1 MYILST
7 YLGHNASMTI
17 SKNGEIL
24 EVVEFERMT
33 NVKNGGCL
41 AQVGVKNP
49 KLIITLVKDYLK
61 GKYNIKYFDLLLFNH
76 LDITMLRKHHFTSDK
91 ELLKFFDCE
100 RYELVHH
107 QHGHMACAFYQSDL
121 QYSKGCSFDGGG
133 SDGNFNIFECDRE
146 KGITEI
152 TKIQNHTLGM
162 RLSELGQYT
171 KSIRRERDFWVDGG
185 LVYPGKI
192 MGLSSYGNVREEWLD
207 AFKEFYTGVYNSNH
221 RDGLNAN
228 YNILK
233 NKLNLPDEYEGQLEY
248 DLVATSQRMFEMK
261 FDELVRPYFQNEPN
275 FLLSGGSALNI
286 LNNQRLN
293 QERNI
298 FVPPNPNDAGLS
310 LGFMLDYLKP
320 KKAFDGTFVGPEVW
334 DKHTL
339 SEHID
344 KYNGK
349 PLILDELVQ
358 DLIAGKIIGV
368 VRGGSELGPRALGHR
383 SILCHAAV
391 PGMKDILNKKVKNR
405 EPFRP
410 FAPVCRE
417 DDAWKFFEMRGS
429 CKWMS
434 FCPPVKPEYHEAL
447 KSITHVDGTARL
459 QTVSGL
465 ESNFMYYLLTR
476 LQESHEYPVL
486 LNTSFNIA
494 GKPILN
500 TYRDAIWMLE
510 NTEMDGVILE
520 DYYIKK

>member
-1 MYILST
+1 MYIISA
-7 YLGHNASMTI
+7 YLGHNASMTVA
-17 SKNGEIL
+17 KDGEIL

-41 AQVGVKNP
+41 AQVGVHNP
-49 KLIITLVKDYLK
+49 KMIMTLVKDYLK
-61 GKYNIKYFDLLLFNH
+61 EKHRIKHFDLLLLNH
-76 LDITMLRKHHFTSDK
+76 LCITMLRKHHFTSDK
-91 ELLKFFDCE
+91 QLLRFFDAE

-121 QYSKGCSFDGGG
+121 PNSMGVSFDGGG
-133 SDGNFNIFECDRE
+133 SDGNFNIFHCTRQN
-146 KGITEI
+146 GITEVA
-152 TKIQNHTLGM
+152 KIQNHTLGM

-207 AFKEFYTGVYNSNH
+207 AFKEFYTGVYTNVENG
-221 RDGLNAN
+221 GLNAN
-228 YNILK
+228 YNKLK
-233 NKLNLPDEYEGQLEY
+233 EALNLPDEYDGQLEY
-248 DLVATSQRMFEMK
+248 DLVATSQRMFEIK
-261 FDELVRPYFQNEPN
+261 FDELVGPYYEGQNS
-275 FLLSGGSALNI
+275 FIVTGGSALNI
-286 LNNQRLN
+286 LNNQRLRTT
-293 QERNI
+293 RNI

-320 KKAFDGTFVGPEVW
+320 AKAFDGTFAGPEVW
-334 DKHTL
+334 DKHML
-339 SEHID
+339 PEYVN
-344 KYNGK
+344 KYNGV
-349 PLILDELVQ
+349 PLNLDN
-358 DLIAGKIIGV
+358 LINKFMSGKIIGV

-391 PGMKDILNKKVKNR
+391 PNMKDTLNKKVKNR

-417 DDAWKFFEMRGS
+417 DDAGRFFEMIGP

-434 FCPPVKPEYHEAL
+434 FCPPVKDEHKKAL
-447 KSITHVDGTARL
+447 ASITHVDGTARL
-459 QTVSGL
+459 QTVSGT
-465 ESNFMYYLLTR
+465 EPNFMYYLLTR
-476 LQESHEYPVL
+476 FQEYHNYPVL

-500 TYRDAIWMLE
+500 SYKDAIWMLE
-510 NTEMDGVILE
+510 NTEMDGLVLD
-520 DYYIKK
+520 DYFIEK